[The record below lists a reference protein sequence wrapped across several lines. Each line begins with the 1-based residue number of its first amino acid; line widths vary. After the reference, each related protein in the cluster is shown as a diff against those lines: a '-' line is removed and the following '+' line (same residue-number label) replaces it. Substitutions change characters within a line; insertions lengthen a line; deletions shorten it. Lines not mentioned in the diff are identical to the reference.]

1 MKAKIFKPFNMR
13 THESLRE
20 ETCGDTTG
28 LVARWQT
35 GLEARP
41 GYGLC
46 KLRLEFAPW
55 EQQAKDGRRV
65 YGHRI
70 LPKPTRSS
78 ELIGIVEQNLPCC
91 AEGY

>member
-1 MKAKIFKPFNMR
+1 MKAKTFKPFNVP

-41 GYGLC
+41 GYGLY
-46 KLRLEFAPW
+46 KLRLKFAPS
-55 EQQAKDGRRV
+55 EPQAKDGRRI

-70 LPKPTRSS
+70 LPKPTNGS
-78 ELIGIVEQNLPCC
+78 ELMELVEQSLPSCVE
-91 AEGY
+91 A

>member
-1 MKAKIFKPFNMR
+1 MKAKNFKPFNMR

-20 ETCGDTTG
+20 GTCSDTTG

-46 KLRLEFAPW
+46 KLRLEFAPS
-55 EQQAKDGRRV
+55 EPQAITNLSEAKHLCLCRGNRPDLIRD
-65 YGHRI
+65 
-70 LPKPTRSS
+70 SS
-78 ELIGIVEQNLPCC
+78 QCSE
-91 AEGY
+91 

>member
-1 MKAKIFKPFNMR
+1 MR

-20 ETCGDTTG
+20 ETCGDTPS

-35 GLEARP
+35 RLEVRP

-55 EQQAKDGRRV
+55 GATSKGWSPHLR
-65 YGHRI
+65 GTGI
-70 LPKPTRSS
+70 LPKPIDSS
-78 ELIGIVEQNLPCC
+78 ELIEIVEQNLPSC
-91 AEGY
+91 AEVH